1 MTQTSGRSAKGAF
14 ARAGLMAGLAL
25 LVVALGGCAAGPK
38 VTVSDAWVRVSLP
51 EQPRVLGYLT
61 LTSDREAELVAVET
75 PLAEGVE
82 FAQWREVNH
91 LEQLV
96 KVESIPVP
104 ANRPLAFGPGTYQL
118 WLLSPRKQYV
128 LGEKVPLALT
138 FRAGAAHTRV
148 EVEAAVRRPLPSG
161 FSGGA
166 GLPPRGAGPGVPGM
180 PGVPGAPGLPPE
192 ILSPVD
198 TPPAVGGMPR
208 RRPAPPGLPQDL
220 PPARP

>member
-1 MTQTSGRSAKGAF
+1 MMRSSRPSAAGAF
-14 ARAGLMAGLAL
+14 ARAGLAL
-25 LVVALGGCAAGPK
+25 PLVLSIVALGGCAAAPR

-61 LTSDREAELVAVET
+61 LTSDREADLVAVET

-96 KVESIPVP
+96 KVERIPVP
-104 ANRPLAFGPGTYQL
+104 ANRPLVFGPGTYQL
-118 WLLSPRKQYV
+118 WLLNPPKQFM

-138 FRAGAAHTRV
+138 FRAGSAETRV
-148 EVEAAVRRPLPSG
+148 EAEAAVRRPLPSG
-161 FSGGA
+161 FSATPGLLLPGGA
-166 GLPPRGAGPGVPGM
+166 APPRL
-180 PGVPGAPGLPPE
+180 PGLPPD
-192 ILSPVD
+192 LSS
-198 TPPAVGGMPR
+198 PAG
-208 RRPAPPGLPQDL
+208 APPRGGPRGPALPPQPPSAPGFPQDP